1 LLNYFLDKEK
11 KMAIPIS
18 FSEFATM
25 KDYRAMELVEK
36 QILYNNGARYGQIVF
51 LAGGAGSGKGFAIK
65 HFMQG
70 EEFKIY
76 DADKLKIAFQK
87 LDDLGKFSAKDLLD
101 KYSNKISQRNREL
114 IQKEVLDKGLK
125 MSELN
130 LNTPT
135 HVYILHV
142 LIRATEA
149 KDKTLE
155 LMLAGAEKG
164 QLPNILFDS
173 TFKDIEDVEK
183 VLPLLLKAGYEPKN
197 IHLTWVLTNYQIAIK
212 NNKSR
217 SRVVPEDIL
226 LATHKGAAE
235 TVYNLIN
242 TGLPADINGGI
253 YVILNNPENTILI
266 VDPKTAKPYRD
277 KRGNPVIKD
286 FKYLVMKDPGTPAKK
301 EIELKKQ
308 LLTWIRDNTPPDS
321 LDTSELDKL

>member
-1 LLNYFLDKEK
+1 
-11 KMAIPIS
+11 MAIPIS
-18 FSEFATM
+18 FSEYAMM

-70 EEFKIY
+70 EEFKIR
-76 DADKLKIAFQK
+76 DVDELKIAFQK
-87 LDDLGKFSAKDLLD
+87 LDELGKFSTKDLLD
-101 KYSNKISQRNREL
+101 KYGDKISQRDRDL

-130 LNTPT
+130 LKTPT

-142 LIRATEA
+142 LVRATGA

-173 TFKDIEDVEK
+173 TFKDVEDMEK

-235 TVYNLIN
+235 TVYSLIN
-242 TGLPADINGGI
+242 TGLPADVNGGI

-286 FKYLVMKDPGTPAKK
+286 FKYLVMKEPNKPAKK

-321 LDTSELDKL
+321 LDTSELDNL

>member
-1 LLNYFLDKEK
+1 
-11 KMAIPIS
+11 
-18 FSEFATM
+18 M

-70 EEFKIY
+70 EEFKIR
-76 DADKLKIAFQK
+76 DVDELKIAFQK
-87 LDDLGKFSAKDLLD
+87 LDDLGKFSTKDLLD
-101 KYSNKISQRNREL
+101 KYGDKISQRDREL

-130 LNTPT
+130 LKTPT

-142 LIRATEA
+142 LVRATGA

-173 TFKDIEDVEK
+173 TFKDVEDMEK

-235 TVYNLIN
+235 TVYSLIN
-242 TGLPADINGGI
+242 TGLPADVNGGI

-266 VDPKTAKPYRD
+266 VDPKTSKPYRD

-286 FKYLVMKDPGTPAKK
+286 FKYLVMKEPGKPAKK

-321 LDTSELDKL
+321 LDTSELDNL

>member
-1 LLNYFLDKEK
+1 
-11 KMAIPIS
+11 
-18 FSEFATM
+18 M

-70 EEFKIY
+70 EEFKIR
-76 DADKLKIAFQK
+76 DVDELKIAFQK
-87 LDDLGKFSAKDLLD
+87 LDDLGKFSTKDLLD
-101 KYSNKISQRNREL
+101 KYGDKISQRDRDL

-130 LNTPT
+130 LKTPT

-142 LIRATEA
+142 LVRATGA

-173 TFKDIEDVEK
+173 TFKDVEDMEK

-235 TVYNLIN
+235 TVYSLIN
-242 TGLPADINGGI
+242 TGLPADVNGGI

-266 VDPKTAKPYRD
+266 VDPKTSKPYRD

-286 FKYLVMKDPGTPAKK
+286 FKYLVMKEPGKPAKK

-321 LDTSELDKL
+321 LDTSELDNL

>member
-1 LLNYFLDKEK
+1 MLAKL
-11 KMAIPIS
+11 S
-18 FSEFATM
+18 FGEFITM
-25 KDYRAMELVEK
+25 KDYRAVELVEK

-70 EEFKIY
+70 ENFKIR
-76 DADKLKIAFQK
+76 DVDEMKIAFQK
-87 LDDLGKFSAKDLLD
+87 LDDLGKFSTKDLLD
-101 KYSNKISQRNREL
+101 KYGDKISERDKDL
-114 IQKEVLDKGLK
+114 IQREVVGKGLK

-130 LNTPT
+130 LKTPT

-142 LIRATEA
+142 LVRATGA
-149 KDKTLE
+149 KDKTLD

-173 TFKDIEDVEK
+173 TFKDVEDMER
-183 VLPLLLKAGYEPKN
+183 VLPLLIKAGYEPKN

-242 TGLPADINGGI
+242 TGLPSDVNGGI
-253 YVILNNPENTILI
+253 YIILNNPENTVVI
-266 VDPKTAKPYRD
+266 VDPRTGKPYKD

-286 FKYLVMKDPGTPAKK
+286 FKYLTMKEPGKPAKK